1 MEDDWESLLKVGEEE
16 AVRTFIASYDSDG
29 ECGHTIYEG
38 DHAGY
43 VGDTDTPTCGECLP

>member
-1 MEDDWESLLKVGEEE
+1 MDQDWESLLKVGEEE

-29 ECGHTIYEG
+29 ECGHAIYEG
-38 DHAGY
+38 DRAGY